1 MRIRTNNSKPFF
13 TRQVLVQLSA
23 AALCRRAFLAKE
35 SRQVTAFQWGSDH
48 YGRVV
53 IPSNEI
59 PDSQLQNDDFKAHI
73 RYLQELSLFRN
84 AKLVINS
91 CDISEI
97 DSHKHPIQQ
106 CMDIVLGAMAFHLN
120 NFHLVIPKGATAP
133 GQKTLAKERLF
144 QHILSLIK
152 AANKNPN
159 FNIYE
164 NTQPETGRGRWVI
177 PYRHW
182 KFVPE
187 EFRV

>member
-1 MRIRTNNSKPFF
+1 M
-13 TRQVLVQLSA
+13 Q
-23 AALCRRAFLAKE
+23 
-35 SRQVTAFQWGSDH
+35 
-48 YGRVV
+48 
-53 IPSNEI
+53 
-59 PDSQLQNDDFKAHI
+59 
-73 RYLQELSLFRN
+73 RYNYYLKKQCISFSLFTALFLGMRLPAITLIPRSQKQAFFHKIAPRYAPQAANSHTAAEQCTPRRPNGGCRQN
-84 AKLVINS
+84 AASRAGGSVFLNPNS
-91 CDISEI
+91 SQILLI
-97 DSHKHPIQQ
+97 
-106 CMDIVLGAMAFHLN
+106 
-120 NFHLVIPKGATAP
+120 FHLVIPKGATEP